1 MLAALKR
8 ETEALSSW
16 EEAIR
21 GFEAG
26 GSPEVAEPYCNAL
39 MNRAAALH
47 NAGRSEEALQLVGQ
61 RGGTLRG

>member
-1 MLAALKR
+1 MRRSFREVIARCFANRGNVLAALKR

-26 GSPEVAEPYCNAL
+26 GF
-39 MNRAAALH
+39 
-47 NAGRSEEALQLVGQ
+47 AG
-61 RGGTLRG
+61 GGRTVCATR